1 MPCGSG
7 CSACGA
13 CPAFPMHQVII
24 CFQVNACSSVQIDV
38 GCPTTDGTCASQW
51 HTGVPLTSWGRR
63 ARVVTFDQH
72 VQEGA
77 YIRITTCANAESPAV
92 AATSVCVDNCGLGAP
107 VGVLGVYT
115 GANKLLRYSVDGR
128 DLVRYLG
135 TVLAQPEQSDGCV
148 YVGCS
153 AASTCCVGTPS
164 LFASMTQIP
173 WGAEIMLGPI
183 GTRDFVPLPV
193 V

>member
-1 MPCGSG
+1 
-7 CSACGA
+7 
-13 CPAFPMHQVII
+13 MHQVLI

-38 GCPTTDGTCASQW
+38 GCPTADGTCATQW
-51 HTGVPLTSWGRR
+51 RTGVLQTSWGRAR
-63 ARVVTFDQH
+63 RVVTFDQH

-77 YIRITTCANAESPAV
+77 FIRITTCANAEAV
-92 AATSVCVDNCGLGAP
+92 AAADDTCAMYCGLGAP

-115 GANKLLRYSVDGR
+115 GGNKLLRFSVDGR

-135 TVLAQPEQSDGCV
+135 TVLAQTEQTDGCV

-153 AASTCCVGTPS
+153 AASTCCVDTPS
-164 LFASMTQIP
+164 PFASMVQIP
-173 WGAEIMLGPI
+173 WGAEIVLGPI
-183 GTRDFVPLPV
+183 GQRVFDPLPV